1 MIATAKISKAE
12 RHQTIQLPEAFDSPS
27 FGGFPVLVGR

>member
-12 RHQTIQLPEAFDSPS
+12 RHETVQLPE
-27 FGGFPVLVGR
+27 GFEMAVDEVWIR